1 MSDETPPS
9 PREEPSREDLDARLR
24 AAKAK
29 RGGVDK
35 EAQGSGLAFAVR
47 IGVDLVAAL
56 VVGVGIGVGL
66 DRWFETSPWFL
77 LLFFLL
83 GAAAGMMN
91 VYRVMAG
98 YGYTAGYKKPGR
110 DRDKGP
116 DHEPDSR

>member
-1 MSDETPPS
+1 MSDESPPPS
-9 PREEPSREDLDARLR
+9 QSDIDQRLR

-29 RGGVDK
+29 RSGHKAGADRDSRGG
-35 EAQGSGLAFAVR
+35 GLAFAVR

-56 VVGVGIGVGL
+56 IVGVGIGIML
-66 DRWFETSPWFL
+66 DRWLDTAPWFL

-98 YGYTAGYKKPGR
+98 FGYAAGYRKPGSESDEDPGKKTR
-110 DRDKGP
+110 DR
-116 DHEPDSR
+116 

>member
-9 PREEPSREDLDARLR
+9 PQEEPSREDLDARLR

-29 RGGVDK
+29 RGGAGQEEPD
-35 EAQGSGLAFAVR
+35 GGLAFAVR

-56 VVGVGIGVGL
+56 IVGVGIGIAL

-77 LLFFLL
+77 VLFFLL

-98 YGYTAGYKKPGR
+98 YGYAAGYKKLGR
-110 DRDKGP
+110 DRDKDP
-116 DHEPDSR
+116 DRKPNGR